1 MTKLRALY
9 RGRMAGPHQ
18 PSPAE
23 EQVALQW
30 APWIHVTFVGHLD
43 SSAWGLWRGSSSGHA
58 FSPPVYTGFFL
69 AGEMVR
75 APGFP
80 SAPRI
85 LNLIQ
90 ERRLA
95 PLGMQDG
102 PTPAQGLI
110 PCRRPEQALEQQC
123 HLILA

>member
-1 MTKLRALY
+1 MAVEAAVTKLRALY
-9 RGRMAGPHQ
+9 RGRMAGP
-18 PSPAE
+18 
-23 EQVALQW
+23 QVALQW
-30 APWIHVTFVGHLD
+30 TPWIHVTFVGHLD

-110 PCRRPEQALEQQC
+110 PCGRPEEALEQQC